1 MELLKSVQA
10 QGATSQLA
18 PVIYYKK
25 FFDVCRSHKPVPLKE
40 AMQFALLCGLRDNRM
55 FTELAGLCGDA
66 KRVEEAFQLVSAR
79 RPRPHSPAYAL
90 AICGQSSS

>member
-25 FFDVCRSHKPVPLKE
+25 FFEVCRSHKPVPLKE
-40 AMQFALLCGLRDNRM
+40 AMQFALLCGLRDKRM

-66 KRVEEAFQLVSAR
+66 KRVEEAFQLVSACCHR
-79 RPRPHSPAYAL
+79 RCLSL
-90 AICGQSSS
+90 TICTQRSS